1 MPDAN
6 HMARGCPM
14 LTLDVLTLLSKL
26 ISIVADQA
34 PPPPPPIGVDWS
46 KPTTSVKPD
55 LLIWLEREVEVLQTN
70 CDYNVE
76 KKPIRIHDDNHDSDY
91 WSSTGPNYDQ
101 PSDKLSRSSPTL
113 TPKRGSRQIRSFFEQ
128 LMVTGVYTFPL
139 LDAAV
144 SPLKM
149 FVSSALAYIEN
160 QGSDLFA
167 PITKYYI
174 LYNLSQGFAC
184 CIYLSLTDVD
194 QVYSSMLNL
203 APRPAPLGGSE
214 NYVVTL
220 PVRWILCWVVGKKMI
235 LDNFVFLSL
244 SPSWQF
250 P

>member
-55 LLIWLEREVEVLQTN
+55 LLNWLEQEVEVFQTN
-70 CDYNVE
+70 CDYDVE
-76 KKPIRIHDDNHDSDY
+76 RKPVGIHDDNHNSNY

-101 PSDKLSRSSPTL
+101 PSDKLLRSSPTL
-113 TPKRGSRQIRSFFEQ
+113 TPKHGSRQIRSFFEQ
-128 LMVTGVYTFPL
+128 LMDTGVNTFPL
-139 LDAAV
+139 LDVAV

-160 QGSDLFA
+160 QGSDLRKSV
-167 PITKYYI
+167 T
-174 LYNLSQGFAC
+174 C
-184 CIYLSLTDVD
+184 CTTCHKDL
-194 QVYSSMLNL
+194 
-203 APRPAPLGGSE
+203 PAASTYHQP
-214 NYVVTL
+214 TL
-220 PVRWILCWVVGKKMI
+220 IKCTLQC
-235 LDNFVFLSL
+235 
-244 SPSWQF
+244 
-250 P
+250 